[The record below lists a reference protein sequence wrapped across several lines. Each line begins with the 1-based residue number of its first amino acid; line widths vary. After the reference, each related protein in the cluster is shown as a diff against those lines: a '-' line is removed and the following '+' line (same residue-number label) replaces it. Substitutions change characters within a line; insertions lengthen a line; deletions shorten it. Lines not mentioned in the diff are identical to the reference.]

1 MARLIVGG
9 QEYILPD
16 DADIDQITTTITDA
30 MSGRKGVVVSVHGDD
45 GRVVLL
51 ILNCALLETV
61 VIDTGVGDWSKSP
74 VGGGRIS
81 G

>member
-1 MARLIVGG
+1 MARLIVGV
-9 QEYILPD
+9 QEYVLPD
-16 DADIDQITTTITDA
+16 DADIDQLATKIIDA
-30 MSGRKGVVVSVHGDD
+30 MSSRKGVAVSVHGDD
-45 GRVVLL
+45 GQVILL

-74 VGGGRIS
+74 IGGGRIS